1 MAAGMEWTEAT
12 RERIDRLAGHLNGDM
27 LRMMLYDSI
36 TEDDPRRAGE
46 SRDDLESLLASYE
59 PRLWDSQRPVITAP
73 KQMDLEGELR
83 LGKVYQGDVPMC
95 EFRLPLDRLTRHL
108 GIYGQTGH
116 AKTTLFFHLQDQLI
130 EAGVPFLAFDP
141 KNDCRVMLRKDER
154 MTVIPWRRLQW
165 NPLRSPPGMP
175 VHDWW
180 ANLSQIT
187 GYSFGWFVASS
198 NYLQQQLDT
207 LYDRFM
213 ETGRLPTIIELQSA
227 INQTSVS
234 SRRKADYHDSVEN
247 RIQTLV
253 SVFSGCFVRE
263 GIPIEE
269 LVSMPCSIE
278 LSGLRPAEANWLVET
293 ILSWI
298 YFYRMYNG
306 HRGEK
311 LRHVIFV
318 DECHRI
324 FDRSKEYRETAV
336 EMGTPMIA
344 VFPSQFRD
352 FGTGMV
358 FASQVPSQTMNTV
371 HANTL
376 VKFAGNLS
384 SGLDIESVS
393 EAMGLKYEL
402 RDDIHKLRRG
412 QWIVRMSDG
421 WTEPFLVE
429 VPDYPKGSDVT
440 EAEVAERLERNLG
453 KYLVKDKLR
462 PMAVAM
468 EAPGVLLPEISQDAW
483 LMLTHITEHP
493 FSGCTSR
500 YKALGFSGR
509 RAQATK
515 NELVAKKLVNE
526 VEVPLGGFRPV
537 KFLALTPLAIGMLK
551 AIHRDVRLW
560 KHTGHMGFRHQLY
573 LVLIA
578 YSLEKRGWVVSREK
592 SLGNGRR
599 VDIYAVKGG
608 HTMAVEVELGEFDR
622 GVELSALDEVDEILI
637 VTESRSNGVEQ
648 GGRVKMRCAVDFL
661 AELRSN
667 SNNSILGNLS
677 INPENLVSNSIPEKE
692 PGIKAGDNDA

>member
-1 MAAGMEWTEAT
+1 MANVEWAEAT

-36 TEDDPRRAGE
+36 TEDDPRMAGE
-46 SRDDLESLLASYE
+46 SRDELESLLGAYE

-73 KQMDLEGELR
+73 KQKDLEGELR
-83 LGKVYQGDVPMC
+83 LGRVYQGDVPMC
-95 EFRLPLDRLTRHL
+95 DFRLPLDRLTRHI

-116 AKTTLFFHLQDQLI
+116 AKTTLFFHLQSQLI

-141 KNDCRVMLRKDER
+141 KNDCRAMLRKDER
-154 MTVIPWRRLQW
+154 MTVVPWRRLQW
-165 NPLRSPPGMP
+165 NPLRPPPGMP

-213 ETGRLPTIIELQSA
+213 ETGRLPTIAELQAS
-227 INQTSVS
+227 ISQTSVD

-253 SVFSGCFVRE
+253 SVMGDCFVRA
-263 GIPIEE
+263 GIPLEA
-269 LVSMPCSIE
+269 LVSRPCSVE

-298 YFYRMYNG
+298 YFYRMYSG
-306 HRGEK
+306 HRGER

-358 FASQVPSQTMNTV
+358 FASQTPSQTMNAV
-371 HANTL
+371 NANTV
-376 VKFAGNLS
+376 VKIVGNLS
-384 SGLDIESVS
+384 SGLDMESVS
-393 EAMGLKYEL
+393 DAMGLDYEI
-402 RDDIHKLRRG
+402 RDSLHKLKRG

-421 WTEPFLVE
+421 WTEPFLIE
-429 VPDYPKGSDVT
+429 TPDYPRGADVS
-440 EAEVAERLERNLG
+440 EADVEERLERELG
-453 KYLVKDKLR
+453 QYLAKEVKSAGAK
-462 PMAVAM
+462 AAM
-468 EAPGVLLPEISQDAW
+468 PVTLLPEISEGGWQ
-483 LMLTHITEHP
+483 LLRHVNEHP
-493 FSGCTSR
+493 FTGCASR
-500 YKALGFSGR
+500 YKALSLSGR
-509 RAQATK
+509 RAQSAK
-515 NELVAKKLVNE
+515 SELVAKKLATE
-526 VEVPLGGFRPV
+526 VEVALGGYRPV
-537 KFLALTPLAIGMLK
+537 KFIVLTPYGIDVLRSMDC
-551 AIHRDVRLW
+551 DVRLW

-578 YSLEKRGWVVSREK
+578 YSLEKCGWAVRREK
-592 SLGNGRR
+592 ALANGRR
-599 VDIYAVKGG
+599 VDIYAVKDDR
-608 HTMAVEVELGEFDR
+608 TMAVEVELGDFDP
-622 GVELSALDEVDEILI
+622 GAELKALEEVDEIVI
-637 VTESRSNGVEQ
+637 VTEGQAKDIGASD
-648 GGRVKMRCAVDFL
+648 RVRVCRASDFL
-661 AELRSN
+661 AGLRSN
-667 SNNSILGNLS
+667 NNSNTFGNFS
-677 INPENLVSNSIPEKE
+677 INPDNLISNPFSGNE
-692 PGIKAGDNDA
+692 PGIKAGDNNA